1 MHLVESF
8 DGIGLRPYPVAHLR
22 ATRANADLHLNW
34 IRRTRI
40 DGDSWQSVEVPLG
53 EDSEAYVVRV
63 LQGATL
69 LRETTTTS
77 ASWIYSAAQQ
87 SADSVSGPITLSV
100 AQLSQR
106 FGVGPVRSIDV
117 TL

>member
-1 MHLVESF
+1 VHLVESF

-22 ATRANADLHLNW
+22 ATPADADLHLNW
-34 IRRTRI
+34 TRRTRI

-53 EDSEAYVVRV
+53 EDAEAYVVRV

-69 LRETTTTS
+69 LRETTTTF
-77 ASWIYSAAQQ
+77 ASWIYSAAAQ
-87 SADSVSGPITLSV
+87 SADTASGPITLSV

-106 FGVGPVRSIDV
+106 FGAGPFRSIDV